1 MPAPTEENYVDTNV
15 VIECH
20 RIGCWNALAGGS
32 RLTTVHKVIEEC
44 GAGAG
49 RRKGYVTVD
58 IENVKN
64 RVQCCAVLNQDL
76 AGLRLQ
82 LAGRVSLDPGEE
94 HLLAKAV
101 TERGSW
107 KICSPDKALI
117 RASWILGYLE
127 RVISL
132 ESLLQ
137 KIGFSPRVTLQNQ
150 YTERWL
156 SQIRTDLL
164 LEGI

>member
-32 RLTTVHKVIEEC
+32 RLTTVQKVIDEC

-49 RRKGYVTVD
+49 RRKGYVDVD
-58 IENVKN
+58 IANVKN
-64 RVQCCAVLNQDL
+64 RVKCCAVSNQDL
-76 AGLRLQ
+76 AGLRLH

-101 TERGSW
+101 TDQSEW
-107 KICSPDKALI
+107 KICSPDNALI
-117 RASWILGYLE
+117 RASWILGYLQ

-137 KIGFSPRVTLQNQ
+137 KIGFTPKVTLQNQ

-156 SQIRTDLL
+156 SQRRTALL
-164 LEGI
+164 LEAT